1 MWLRWFRSGFLGVK
15 QKPLRLRWLAANLF
29 AWVFGLGAC
38 TSSQNTQPED
48 TPTSGHIRIA
58 IDIALK
64 PATDALLEQFHR
76 TYPKAR
82 IDVVYTNEAEAVA
95 GLLADSFRV
104 VIVPRPFTPADS
116 AALAEQRIR
125 PKQTRLVREGIAVI
139 GHPSRRDSLLSLD
152 TLIAWLRNP
161 RSPYTFVV
169 EGGSGSATYRY
180 LRDSLLGE
188 PPQAPLYR
196 VDSAPEAI
204 AYVQQNPRAIGLIG
218 VAWVC
223 DREDSTTQ
231 KFLRSVRLFA
241 LAPSGEKGY
250 YFPYAGYLR
259 PGFYPLARDVYALS
273 REPRL
278 GLGSGF
284 ISYAAGP
291 EGQRILLKSE
301 LLPAIAP
308 VRVVEI
314 REEPLPIPTP
324 EGR

>member
-1 MWLRWFRSGFLGVK
+1 M
-15 QKPLRLRWLAANLF
+15 
-29 AWVFGLGAC
+29 
-38 TSSQNTQPED
+38 
-48 TPTSGHIRIA
+48 
-58 IDIALK
+58 ALK
-64 PATDALLEQFHR
+64 PAVEALIEQFHR
-76 TYPKAR
+76 TYPKAH
-82 IDVVYTNEAEAVA
+82 IEVVYTNEARAVA

-116 AALAEQRIR
+116 AALAEQKIR

-139 GHPSRRDSLLSLD
+139 GHPARRDSLLSLD

-161 RSPYTFVV
+161 KSPYTFVV

-241 LAPSGEKGY
+241 IAPSGQSGY

-291 EGQRILLKSE
+291 EGQRLLLKSE

-314 REEPLPIPTP
+314 REEPLPTP
-324 EGR
+324 VPENKESLSLGWGCGRQI